1 MAIHGYK
8 HARSWGVKLDGSTS
22 NHYPAGVTVKC
33 LNIGAFVSLLGLSAC
48 FGPTS
53 TVGTP
58 GGLAGEGEVCTG
70 VEPSSIMAPITDLTI
85 EMGQGR
91 TKVAFRPHVNED
103 RLELSQGA
111 QGMAMIV
118 YDLQVRGGN
127 ISGNNLCA
135 TIVTTNNFSNID
147 QNDYIPMQR
156 LAYVLERDDGDYFA
170 GPIYHPFGWNAPADY
185 EAESFRL
192 GLRVFVGD
200 RVGTIQ
206 REFELFDDL

>member
-1 MAIHGYK
+1 V
-8 HARSWGVKLDGSTS
+8 VKLDGCYS
-22 NHYPAGVTVKC
+22 NHYPCGVSVKC
-33 LNIGAFVSLLGLSAC
+33 LDITAFGILFGLSGC

-58 GGLAGEGEVCTG
+58 GGLAGEGKVCTG
-70 VEPSSIMAPITDLTI
+70 IDPSSVVAPIEDLTI

-91 TKVAFRPHVNED
+91 TKVGFQPHVNEE

-118 YDLQVRGGN
+118 YDLQILGGN
-127 ISGNNLCA
+127 ISGANLCA
-135 TIVTTNNFSNID
+135 TIVTTNTFSNIEQD
-147 QNDYIPMQR
+147 DYIPMQK

-192 GLRVFVGD
+192 GLRIFVGD
-200 RVGTIQ
+200 KVGTIQ
-206 REFELFDDL
+206 REFELIDGL